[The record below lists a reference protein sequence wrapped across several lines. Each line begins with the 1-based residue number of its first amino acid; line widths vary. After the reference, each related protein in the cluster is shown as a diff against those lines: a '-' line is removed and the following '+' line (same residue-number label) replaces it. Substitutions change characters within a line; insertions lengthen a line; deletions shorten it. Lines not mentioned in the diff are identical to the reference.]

1 MTKNKI
7 RLYGFNAC
15 PYCQEIKGL
24 FDKDGLDYIYVDIED
39 KKNDKEVDKIME
51 IGKTDS
57 VPIILVNKT
66 LLSPEVSFKSIQEA
80 FDLTKKFLSEE
91 N

>member
-1 MTKNKI
+1 M
-7 RLYGFNAC
+7 
-15 PYCQEIKGL
+15 

-39 KKNDKEVDKIME
+39 KKNDKEVDKVME

-66 LLSPEVSFKSIQEA
+66 LLSPEVSFKTIQEA

>member
-1 MTKNKI
+1 MNKV
-7 RLYGFNAC
+7 RLYGFKDC

-39 KKNDKEVDKIME
+39 KKNNKEVDKIME

-66 LLSPEVSFKSIQEA
+66 LLSPEVSFKTIQEA

>member
-1 MTKNKI
+1 MRRRASFTDK
-7 RLYGFNAC
+7 
-15 PYCQEIKGL
+15 IKGL

-39 KKNDKEVDKIME
+39 KKNNKEVDKIME

-66 LLSPEVSFKSIQEA
+66 LLSPEVSFKTIQEA